1 MKQYLKF
8 GSAMALALIVSIGSA
23 DAAKKKKVGGVP
35 KASAAMATAANK
47 FLAALDE
54 KQKSKATYD
63 LKAED
68 RFRWHFIPT
77 EMVKGGRTGLPMTEM
92 KPDQRKLALALLR
105 SAMSAPGFKKARQ
118 IMALEG
124 ILRAAEK
131 GGRFDRNPIWYFV
144 SIFGEPSA
152 KGTWAWRFEG
162 HHMSM
167 AFTIIEGKAVI
178 STPSFMGSNPGKV
191 LSGKNKGLRV
201 LGPEEDLA
209 RDLVLSLDDK
219 QRSQAI
225 FAEKAPRD
233 ILTSANR
240 KAEMLDPKGV
250 AYGSLNKEQQA
261 VLIKL
266 VSEYVNRNR
275 SELATADL
283 AKIKKAGWDKV
294 TFAWA
299 GGFEMGQG
307 HYYRVQGPTFIME
320 YANTQNNAYHVHATY
335 RDFKS
340 DYGEDLLVRHFANEH
355 K

>member
-1 MKQYLKF
+1 MKHYLRF
-8 GSAMALALIVSIGSA
+8 GCALALALTFSAGSA
-23 DAAKKKKVGGVP
+23 GAAKKKVAGVS

-47 FLAALDE
+47 FLAGLDG
-54 KQKSKATYD
+54 KQKSKATYA

-105 SAMSAPGFKKARQ
+105 SGMSAPGFKKARQ

-124 ILRAAEK
+124 ILRENEK
-131 GGRFDRNPIWYFV
+131 GGRFDRNPILYFV
-144 SIFGEPSA
+144 SIFGEPTA
-152 KGTWAWRFEG
+152 TGTWAWRFEG

-167 AFTIIEGKAVI
+167 AFTIIEGKVVI

-191 LSGKNKGLRV
+191 LSGKDKGLRV
-201 LGPEEDLA
+201 LEKEEDLA
-209 RDLVLSLDDK
+209 RDLVISLSDK
-219 QRSQAI
+219 QRAQAI

-240 KAEMLDPKGV
+240 KAERLDPKGV
-250 AYGSLNKEQQA
+250 SHGSLNKEQRSLL
-261 VLIKL
+261 VKL
-266 VSEYVNRNR
+266 VSEYVKRNR
-275 SELATADL
+275 RELAGADL
-283 AKIKKAGWDKV
+283 AKIKGAGWDKV

-335 RDFKS
+335 RDFKN
-340 DYGEDLLVRHFANEH
+340 DYGEDSLARHFANDH
-355 K
+355 N